1 MRENAL
7 RLATRFRVLPLW
19 PVLAASHGCCRSG
32 HQHLSRGGK
41 PAEGAEVAAA
51 AQRLGVD
58 LPRAVTSD
66 SIPVQQMGQ
75 VVSMI

>member
-1 MRENAL
+1 MKMR
-7 RLATRFRVLPLW
+7 FVLQR
-19 PVLAASHGCCRSG
+19 AFACCRCGQYWPRHTGAAGRGISY
-32 HQHLSRGGK
+32 LSRGGK